1 MTKTLEHM
9 STEQRLLAMWQENTG
24 QHMLDSGGAYGRN
37 WQRNAGKTVADMLEK
52 DGYFERDYYCTANT
66 FAFLLK
72 HLTYTKQADA
82 LTASFRNWVD
92 GQPEGDAYYNSA
104 DSLVRFLETVPALHA
119 ETKDDLEPFN
129 TYNWDNVLDS
139 VLQGVVFMF
148 GDDIYTALS
157 YHGGADVR
165 GGYTDFV
172 FFESCSTWVYQ
183 TDTLSLW
190 CDACSLSGDYRGG
203 DTSFWVDGEELEP
216 TANYDL
222 GQGCPKCKGDWT
234 VGFDECSE
242 W

>member
-1 MTKTLEHM
+1 MVKTLEGID
-9 STEQRLLAMWQENTG
+9 TGQRLLAMWQENTG
-24 QHMLDSGGAYGRN
+24 QHMLDSGGAHGRN
-37 WQRNAGKTVADMLEK
+37 WQRNAGKTAADILEK
-52 DGYFERDYYCTANT
+52 DGYFERDYYCSVNT

-72 HLTYTKQADA
+72 HLTYTKHSDA
-82 LTASFRNWVD
+82 LTTSFRKWVD
-92 GQPEGDAYYNSA
+92 GQPEGDAYYNSP
-104 DSLVRFLETVPALHA
+104 DSVLAFLETIPAIGA
-119 ETKDDLEPFN
+119 EERQDLEAFN

-139 VLQGVVFMF
+139 VLQGIVFKF
-148 GDDIYTALS
+148 GDDHHTALS

-165 GGYTDFV
+165 GGYSDFV

-203 DTSFWVDGEELEP
+203 DTSFWIDGEELEP
-216 TANYDL
+216 ARNYDL
-222 GQGCPKCKGDWT
+222 GHGCPKCKGDWT